1 MEEYIQNI
9 WLFLCLECQ
18 KQQLLVVL
26 FVNQSFFEGK
36 MILQILRHHQRASD
50 NQYEHSYTGQPRYLK
65 VQGNGG
71 NTSRYPK
78 FDIAKM

>member
-1 MEEYIQNI
+1 MKCFHNPTRGLKIHVQRKYQSLKILGKDQNVTDRHTDG
-9 WLFLCLECQ
+9 WTDNEKTF
-18 KQQLLVVL
+18 
-26 FVNQSFFEGK
+26 
-36 MILQILRHHQRASD
+36 QI
-50 NQYEHSYTGQPRYLK
+50 TGQPRYLK

>member
-1 MEEYIQNI
+1 MAKA
-9 WLFLCLECQ
+9 CLMSAIVVER
-18 KQQLLVVL
+18 LLASTNRTRIC
-26 FVNQSFFEGK
+26 FV
-36 MILQILRHHQRASD
+36 HQTNDIFST
-50 NQYEHSYTGQPRYLK
+50 TGQPRYLK

>member
-1 MEEYIQNI
+1 MESHPQNPE
-9 WLFLCLECQ
+9 FRNNPEN
-18 KQQLLVVL
+18 LLG
-26 FVNQSFFEGK
+26 SFFMFIESGC
-36 MILQILRHHQRASD
+36 ITT
-50 NQYEHSYTGQPRYLK
+50 NTGQPRYLK